1 MSVPVPQERS
11 DPCAAPT
18 IATGWAMRERT
29 RRATAYWSAL
39 MDRWYY
45 HSAPNRAAGGYV
57 SRVMPAMGIGRC
69 GVQRSKLAIG
79 LAILG
84 LLFSACGGSPPA
96 TSSPTAKP
104 SVAETADQ
112 VMARLYEAAKAEG
125 GQVAFYSS
133 TNTDDAKK
141 ILPVF
146 EAKFS
151 GIKVTHT
158 RKSGEDLVRQLV
170 TEKTAGQDLYDVVE
184 TNLFEVAFVIEKGF
198 TQKYMTA
205 SAGDFPTE
213 ARAADGTWIAA
224 RFNNDLPGINTT
236 KMPAG
241 VTVKTWKDL
250 CNPALSGKIAVEQS
264 DVVVYSALRK
274 ILGDT
279 EAQNTLKC
287 IAANKPSLR
296 SGHTDMANLLAA
308 GEFAVTLSSNGH
320 RLAQLKYEEN
330 KPIDWAKTDPI
341 ITDVQAMALS
351 NKPKNPNGAKLLL
364 EWLVSQDGQKAIAS
378 TGRVP
383 ASSKVPAKYPD
394 LHNFGKIFFVSDALR
409 ADFTKDSEFWRT
421 TLGIK

>member
-1 MSVPVPQERS
+1 M
-11 DPCAAPT
+11 
-18 IATGWAMRERT
+18 
-29 RRATAYWSAL
+29 
-39 MDRWYY
+39 
-45 HSAPNRAAGGYV
+45 
-57 SRVMPAMGIGRC
+57 
-69 GVQRSKLAIG
+69 QRKLAVA
-79 LAILG
+79 LAIVG
-84 LLFSACGGSPPA
+84 LMFAACGGTTPSTQA
-96 TSSPTAKP
+96 SPTATATASAKAT
-104 SVAETADQ
+104 AESADA

-133 TNTDDAKK
+133 TNTDDAAK
-141 ILPVF
+141 ILPAF
-146 EAKFS
+146 HTKFP
-151 GIKVTHT
+151 GMKVTHT
-158 RKSGEDLVRQLV
+158 RKSGEALVQQLV

-198 TQKYMTA
+198 TQKYVTA
-205 SAGDFPTE
+205 SAGDFPAE
-213 ARAADGTWIAA
+213 ARAADGSWIAA

-250 CNPALSGKIAVEQS
+250 CNPALSGKIAVEQG

-274 ILGDT
+274 ILGDA
-279 EAQNTLKC
+279 EAQNVLKC

-341 ITDVQAMALS
+341 ITDVQAMAIS

-364 EWLVSQDGQKAIAS
+364 EWLVSPEGQKAIAS

-383 ASSKVPAKYPD
+383 ASGKVPPKYPD
-394 LHNFGKIFFVSDALR
+394 LQNFAKIFFVSDALR